1 MIKFNKNTSSNI
13 IQFYSTTPTKNL
25 FKIDSRNSPL
35 ILSGLINFLTELKL
49 DKNSILDKYYK
60 HKNSMSFTL
69 EEEEEVIIL
78 FFS

>member
-25 FKIDSRNSPL
+25 FQIDSRNSPL